1 MVRKVNSNTYDNWD
15 VHAIGGNSV
24 AFTTDKFVATNGG
37 FLILATASTNVVGR
51 CKMNITTAA
60 DNQTVDK
67 VRVIYEEQ
75 KPQTTWEVAITGG
88 GSLTQADEGK
98 YFKLSDAS
106 TMDGSTA
113 HASPSGL
120 QFQLVRFIST
130 TKGLFKI
137 I

>member
-1 MVRKVNSNTYDNWD
+1 MIRKVNSNSYDNGD

-24 AFTTDKFVATNGG
+24 AFTTDKFVATSGWS
-37 FLILATASTNVVGR
+37 LILATASTNVVGR
-51 CKMNITTAA
+51 CKMNITTAN
-60 DNQTVDK
+60 DNQTVAK
-67 VRVIYEEQ
+67 RRVIYEEQ
-75 KPQTTWEVAITGG
+75 KPQTTWEVTITGW

-98 YFKLSDAS
+98 YFKLHDAS
-106 TMDGSTA
+106 TMDWATA
-113 HASPSGL
+113 HASPSGR